1 MLNLI
6 AGIIPTL
13 AGEIQVNDKQI
24 NHLTDKE
31 RRDYRIREIG
41 FVFQDF
47 KLLEY
52 LSVLDNILLPFRINK
67 ILKVG
72 SKSKELAKN
81 LAQSL
86 DIADKLSKYPS
97 KLSHGERQRVAICRA
112 LLNNPSILLADEPT
126 GNLDPDN
133 KKHIMDILFNYVKD
147 YGSTL
152 ITVTHDHDLL
162 KGFDTIIDFQTLTT
176 KHKIH

>member
-1 MLNLI
+1 MITLKNINYTYPNSDFNLQIESLSINKGKKTAVIGPSGFGKTTMLNLI

-112 LLNNPSILLADEPT
+112 LLNNPSI
-126 GNLDPDN
+126 
-133 KKHIMDILFNYVKD
+133 
-147 YGSTL
+147 
-152 ITVTHDHDLL
+152 
-162 KGFDTIIDFQTLTT
+162 
-176 KHKIH
+176 